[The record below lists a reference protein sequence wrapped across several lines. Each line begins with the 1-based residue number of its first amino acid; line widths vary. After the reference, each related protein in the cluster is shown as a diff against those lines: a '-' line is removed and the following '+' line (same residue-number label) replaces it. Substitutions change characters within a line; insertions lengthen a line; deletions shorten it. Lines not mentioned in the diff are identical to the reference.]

1 MHGGVLACSG
11 GLHENA
17 QSCSGGPHG
26 NVGARARDLH
36 SYVRAPGGLRG
47 YVDDLGPAGPGG
59 YAAPRVVFIVRGGVS
74 GGTCRVVGGLHSNV
88 LACAGGQHGN
98 VPASSGGLRASVL
111 ACSGRL
117 HDNVHACAC
126 GLHDNVN
133 ACACGLHDN
142 VLACAGGQ
150 PGNDQD
156 SGPAGPGGFAAPI
169 SVLLV
174 RVSTGG
180 GRRCTRDRRASD
192 AVPGGLYDHVQPCSG
207 DLHSSVPACSG
218 DLHSSVP
225 ACSGGQHGY
234 DHDLGPAGPGGSAAP
249 GIALLVRVGTGGRKR
264 NVVGHQTSDAVPGG

>member
-126 GLHDNVN
+126 GLHDNVH
-133 ACACGLHDN
+133 ACACGLHDR
-142 VLACAGGQ
+142 VLACSRARH
-150 PGNDQD
+150 GNDPQ
-156 SGPAGPGGFAAPI
+156 
-169 SVLLV
+169 
-174 RVSTGG
+174 
-180 GRRCTRDRRASD
+180 
-192 AVPGGLYDHVQPCSG
+192 
-207 DLHSSVPACSG
+207 
-218 DLHSSVP
+218 
-225 ACSGGQHGY
+225 
-234 DHDLGPAGPGGSAAP
+234 LGPAGPGGCAAP
-249 GIALLVRVGTGGRKR
+249 CLALIVRVGTAGGKR
-264 NVVGHQTSDAVPGG
+264 GFVGHRTGDAVPGGLHDRVLACSGGLHSYDPELGPAGPGGCAAPRVA